1 LLETVYF
8 KTKKPKQKLNNM
20 AGKFATKE
28 AKLHIATSI
37 GASIVIIGALF
48 KILHLG
54 GIWGSIMI
62 GAGLGVEAFLFLLI
76 GFFPPHPDVE
86 WEKVYPQLRKDGK
99 PTPAD
104 TLPQNAVAA
113 TTGTS
118 QALDKVLSD
127 AKIGPELIESL
138 GQGLRTFSDKVAAI
152 SNVSDATLA
161 TNEFSSKIKTAS
173 DSLGSLSTTLD
184 RTNAQFAE
192 IDTATADTKIYHDQ
206 VNNLAKNLSAL
217 NAVYELELQDSSAH
231 LKAMNK
237 FYQNLSQTMDNFNE
251 SLEDSKQFKE
261 EVGKLAKNLSSLNAI
276 YGNMLSAM
284 NQPRA

>member
-1 LLETVYF
+1 
-8 KTKKPKQKLNNM
+8 M
-20 AGKFATKE
+20 AGKFSTKE
-28 AKLHIATSI
+28 AKLHFATSI
-37 GASIVIIGALF
+37 GASVVIVGALF

-86 WEKVYPQLRKDGK
+86 WEKVYPQLRKEGK

-104 TLPQNAVAA
+104 VLPASGGGSGASQ
-113 TTGTS
+113 T
-118 QALDKVLSD
+118 QALDKMLND

-138 GQGLRTFSDKVAAI
+138 GQGLRTFSDKIAAV
-152 SNVSDATLA
+152 SNVADVSLA

-173 DSLGSLSTTLD
+173 DNLEGMSNAFAKTTVEVSEIGSG
-184 RTNAQFAE
+184 A
-192 IDTATADTKIYHDQ
+192 ADTKAYHDQ

-217 NAVYELELQDSSAH
+217 NAVYELELQDSSVH
-231 LKAMNK
+231 LKSMNK
-237 FYQNLSQTMDNFNE
+237 FYQNLAQTMGNFN
-251 SLEDSKQFKE
+251 DSMDDSQQFKD
-261 EVGKLAKNLSSLNAI
+261 EVAKLAKNLSSLNAI